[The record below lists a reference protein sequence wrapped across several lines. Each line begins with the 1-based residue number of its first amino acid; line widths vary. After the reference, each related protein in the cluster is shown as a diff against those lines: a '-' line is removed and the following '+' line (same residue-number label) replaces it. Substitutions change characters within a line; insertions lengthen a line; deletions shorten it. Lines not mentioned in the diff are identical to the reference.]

1 MGDFSWVLVGL
12 IDAISLAVIFLF
24 GCIGETINEKAG
36 NLNLGIPGVMCIGA
50 AGGAVGALVYMKT
63 IYKALPID
71 IDAISFSF
79 GSLVSYVLLM
89 FFVIIFVAIF
99 AGLSGLLFS
108 FLTTSLKAN
117 QNVTGLALTT
127 FGAGFADFMMGLI
140 RTTENKPL
148 FTIAS
153 KIIRFHIPY
162 DEAAVGQVGT
172 LFLGNGIFVY
182 LCFALAVVVF
192 IVLNKT
198 RIGLSIR
205 AIGENPATAD
215 AAGINTDKYKYFATM
230 IGCAIAGFGGFFY
243 TMSHVGGTWENSATL
258 QGLGWMVLALVIF
271 TVWNPLLAIVGS
283 VIFGF
288 LMSLP
293 YVIPGIGFVE
303 MELIKILP
311 YAVTIIVLI
320 FTSILGK
327 KNVLPPGSL
336 GVNYFREE
344 R

>member
-79 GSLVSYVLLM
+79 GSLISYVLLM
-89 FFVIIFVAIF
+89 LLVIIFVTIF

-127 FGAGFADFMMGLI
+127 FGAGFADFVMGLI

-153 KIIRFHIPY
+153 KIIRFHLPFN
-162 DEAAVGQVGT
+162 EVALGQTGM
-172 LFLGNGIFVY
+172 LLLGNGLFVY
-182 LCFALAVVVF
+182 LCFALAIVSF
-192 IVLNKT
+192 LVLNKT
-198 RIGLSIR
+198 RIGLSVR